1 MAKVRALDSSGDWVF
16 GSGKANYISAK
27 AAINQTVTT
36 RLKSFKYDNPLNT
49 ESNIDWIG
57 LLGTKGTEDQI
68 LSEIERVVLATDG
81 VTKLTNLEVTKTAD
95 RVQSISVSYDTIY
108 DDNQTVDVTDL

>member
-1 MAKVRALDSSGDWVF
+1 MARVRALDTSGDWVF
-16 GSGKANYISAK
+16 GSGKANYISGK
-27 AAINQTVTT
+27 AAINQTVAT

-57 LLGTKGTEDQI
+57 LLGTKGTEDDI
-68 LSEIERVVLATDG
+68 LNEIERVVLGTNG
-81 VTKLTNLEVTKTAD
+81 VTKLTNLEVIKVAE

-108 DDNQTVDVTDL
+108 DDNQTVTVDDL